1 VVDKSFRDQ
10 EQKEKERIKNIA
22 LQDFRSPLDSHLHL
36 LAKWYTA
43 SRSERPEEMPS
54 SWTEFLQSDFSET
67 LENMD
72 FSASAP
78 AVKEQN
84 WLTYSMGETQEFKD
98 KVSEISTKYRYS
110 MDSDMTASFQK
121 LENSP
126 LYETI
131 LGTGQNIQDMK
142 ERSEPE
148 HVEKETKKVG
158 PFASASVES
167 HIDILCEIISYY
179 EDDDAPEIPVFEN
192 TSLHN
197 SNFAP
202 AIGSARL
209 DDVPPW
215 AEELRN
221 REDL

>member
-1 VVDKSFRDQ
+1 
-10 EQKEKERIKNIA
+10 
-22 LQDFRSPLDSHLHL
+22 
-36 LAKWYTA
+36 
-43 SRSERPEEMPS
+43 MPS
-54 SWTEFLQSDFSET
+54 SWKEFLQSDFPEII
-67 LENMD
+67 ENMD

-84 WLTYSMGETQEFKD
+84 WLTYSMDETQEFKEN
-98 KVSEISTKYRYS
+98 VNGISTKYRYS
-110 MDSDMTASFQK
+110 MDSDMTHSFQK

-126 LYETI
+126 LYGTI
-131 LGTGQNIQDMK
+131 LDMGQNIQDMK

-158 PFASASVES
+158 PFASVSVER

-179 EDDDAPEIPVFEN
+179 EDDDAPETPVFEN

-202 AIGSARL
+202 AIGSARF
-209 DDVPPW
+209 DDVPSW

-221 REDL
+221 RDDL